1 MTAYAI
7 AHLHPADGPVQD
19 EVLSYIERI
28 QATMKPYG
36 GRFLVHGAEVEVVE
50 GAWPGAVVIIGF
62 PRVEEARAWYAS
74 PAYREILPLRTRH
87 LGGDV
92 IIVPGVGPEYDA
104 SATAAAMR
112 AARERAAGERTGGG
126 RAAQDRTEQDG
137 TAQDRTA
144 QEAEGD
150 PAQSVRSSATAA
162 R

>member
-62 PRVEEARAWYAS
+62 PGVEEARAWYAS

-112 AARERAAGERTGGG
+112 AARERAAGERT
-126 RAAQDRTEQDG
+126 AQDRTEQGRAAQDG
-137 TAQDRTA
+137 TAQGRAA

>member
-28 QATMKPYG
+28 QATMRPYG

-62 PRVEEARAWYAS
+62 PGVEEARAWYAS

-112 AARERAAGERTGGG
+112 AARERTAGERTAGG

>member
-7 AHLHPADGPVQD
+7 AHLHPADGPVED

-36 GRFLVHGAEVEVVE
+36 GRFLVHGTEVEVVE
-50 GAWPGAVVIIGF
+50 GAWPGGLVVVGF
-62 PRVEEARAWYAS
+62 PGVEEAHAWYAS
-74 PAYREILPLRTRH
+74 PAYQEILPLRTRH

-112 AARERAAGERTGGG
+112 AAR
-126 RAAQDRTEQDG
+126 DRT
-137 TAQDRTA
+137 ARDRTA
-144 QEAEGD
+144 QEAED
-150 PAQSVRSSATAA
+150 RAQPVRSSATAA